1 MAAAN
6 PVRFVRDDTFD
17 EVLDQ
22 VDPQSTAFDRTTSN
36 ELARGNIDARL
47 FRMIGSDSPAQF
59 LNFDAGAARQI
70 EGLRIATAQSVSI
83 VVTSVANAVATWK
96 ASNEANISLEKS
108 LTDQKEAISGVNL
121 DEEAANLVKYQ
132 QLYNA
137 SSKLLQAGRQMFD
150 TLLSML
156 TVN

>member
-1 MAAAN
+1 
-6 PVRFVRDDTFD
+6 VRDNTYS
-17 EVLDQ
+17 EVLDKASINN
-22 VDPQSTAFDRTTSN
+22 VPSDAKEKAENDALLTLLSRVSN
-36 ELARGNIDARL
+36 DARL
-47 FRMIGSDSPAQF
+47 LRTVAADSVAQF
-59 LNFDAGAARQI
+59 ENFDAGVARAI
-70 EGLRIATAQSVSI
+70 ESLRSSVARSVSI
-83 VVTSVANAVATWK
+83 VVTSVANTVATWRS
-96 ASNEANISLEKS
+96 SNEANETLEKS
-108 LTDQKEAISGVNL
+108 LVAQKEAISGVNL